1 MKRGQVTAPPAVVHN
16 MTRGLELCARGK
28 AGKGLRPETRR
39 WAQRLVDGEELSYA
53 RAVEMR
59 AWFARFRHNGP
70 AARSRATRPEGPAM
84 VSWLLRGG
92 DPGEDWVCD
101 VVDYLIP
108 MDL

>member
-1 MKRGQVTAPPAVVHN
+1 MTQLTAPPAVLRN
-16 MTRGLELCARGK
+16 MERGLLLCAQGK

-39 WAQRLVDGEELSYA
+39 WARHIVNGGELSYA

-59 AWFARFRHNGP
+59 AWFARFRYNGP

-92 DPGEDWVCD
+92 DPGEAWARD
-101 VVDYLIP
+101 VADYLIP
-108 MDL
+108 LGDQ